1 MGYLYALV
9 ASLLFGANG
18 SVAKVVMDA
27 GLSPTQLTMFRTLGT
42 FVISGI
48 VLIIIERQALR
59 ISVRQLG
66 VMAILGVVGVA
77 ILQASYAVAVQLM
90 PVGIA
95 LLIEY
100 LAVLFVPMIAFV
112 FFKEKVRTRLW
123 VAITLVLVGLAFV
136 AQIWSG
142 TLNGLGVVMALVAA
156 SALTVYFLVGERQL
170 GTTSPLAVLFW
181 SSGFAAV
188 FWLIFSGWWE
198 IHPAV
203 LATPVSL
210 SGNLDGVTL
219 PLWIP
224 LAWCVGMGSFVPFLL
239 SFSAI
244 KRLSATTA
252 GVIATSEVIFAFTVA
267 WLWLGEALNPLQIAG
282 AAVVTAGI
290 VLAQT
295 SRAGKVLDPEL
306 SMTLT
311 ITDNDLEEPHATTR
325 PSGTN
330 LTNESS
336 VG

>member
-1 MGYLYALV
+1 VGYFYALL

-27 GLSPTQLTMFRTLGT
+27 GLSPIQLTMFRTLGT
-42 FVISGI
+42 FLIAGI
-48 VLIIIERQALR
+48 VLTLIERRALR
-59 ISVRQLG
+59 ISPRQLG

-100 LAVLFVPMIAFV
+100 LAVLFVPVIAFV
-112 FFKEKVRTRLW
+112 FFKEKVRPRLW
-123 VAITLVLVGLAFV
+123 VAIALVLVGLAFV

-142 TLNGLGVVMALVAA
+142 TLNGLGLVMALVAA
-156 SALTVYFLVGERQL
+156 SALTVYFLVGEHQL

-198 IHPAV
+198 INPAI
-203 LATPVSL
+203 LTTPVSL
-210 SGNLDGVTL
+210 SGNLDGVIL
-219 PLWIP
+219 PLWMP
-224 LAWCVGMGSFVPFLL
+224 LVWCVAMGSFVPFLL

-295 SRAGKVLDPEL
+295 SRAGKVLDPDL

-311 ITDNDLEEPHATTR
+311 IADDER
-325 PSGTN
+325 
-330 LTNESS
+330 S
-336 VG
+336 VR